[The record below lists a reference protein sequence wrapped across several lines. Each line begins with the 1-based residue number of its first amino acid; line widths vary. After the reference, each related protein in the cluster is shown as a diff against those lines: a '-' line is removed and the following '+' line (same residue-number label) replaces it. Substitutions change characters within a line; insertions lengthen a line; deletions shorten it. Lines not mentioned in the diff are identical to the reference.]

1 MKIFYSSKFY
11 LLLNSYPEFYNEIE
25 FYKREYDYFLYG
37 IIDKMIIDGKR
48 IIIVDYKS
56 DNISNKN
63 KNEKIDAYTNQ
74 LMFYAFIAAS
84 KYPKIEQFDLNI
96 CFLRNLKYSYNK
108 KVPRETV
115 ISFGTVIKSCVKKI
129 RNKEF
134 FEERNGCKNM
144 KYYELPEN

>member
-1 MKIFYSSKFY
+1 
-11 LLLNSYPEFYNEIE
+11 
-25 FYKREYDYFLYG
+25 
-37 IIDKMIIDGKR
+37 
-48 IIIVDYKS
+48 
-56 DNISNKN
+56 
-63 KNEKIDAYTNQ
+63 
-74 LMFYAFIAAS
+74 MFYAFIAAS
-84 KYPKIEQFDLNI
+84 KYPKIEEFDLNI

-134 FEERNGCKNM
+134 FEERSGCKNM